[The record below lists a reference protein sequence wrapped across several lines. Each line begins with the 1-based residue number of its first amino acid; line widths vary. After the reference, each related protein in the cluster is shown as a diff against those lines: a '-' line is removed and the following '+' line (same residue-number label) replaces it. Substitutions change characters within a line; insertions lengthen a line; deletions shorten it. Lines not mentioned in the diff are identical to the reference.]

1 MIGRRYVAI
10 LLVRGYLLYGYRA
23 TYLREFDVVQ
33 KTHLQSDLSHA
44 SSITTSRCLAVVAEP
59 PLQNLIANCR
69 KQLTMVDTTP
79 LVPSE
84 KGDEVKIG
92 HKYCGKSLAVPDTTL
107 LLHRMQSKIRPL
119 SSSLT
124 HLSSSSSVVLLPI
137 SPPLRLLLRF
147 STRCDYL

>member
-1 MIGRRYVAI
+1 MGTGPPTFENLMSSKKLIY
-10 LLVRGYLLYGYRA
+10 
-23 TYLREFDVVQ
+23 
-33 KTHLQSDLSHA
+33 KSDLSQA

-107 LLHRMQSKIRPL
+107 LHRMQSKIRPL

-137 SPPLRLLLRF
+137 SPTLRLLLRF